1 MSRFI
6 ENIQLACA
14 VCRIGIYTVFCR
26 LCCKQ
31 APPRPDFPAICIGL
45 TQAGKTT
52 LLCLLAGESTQDIEP
67 TTGESTQDI
76 EPTTG
81 FLIKAVQFKQC
92 ILNIKEI
99 GGGEKTR
106 QFWKHY
112 YSAAKAVIFVID
124 SACSESEWR
133 TTQQLF
139 YEAAHN
145 DTLRPLPWLVL
156 ANCQDKV
163 NARDEKQ
170 ICDELH
176 LESVLM
182 DRKWTLQ
189 LCSTSQMN
197 DVQSGFERLNM
208 FIMQPDDANKTQSN
222 AATQQTSPT
231 MTRL

>member
-14 VCRIGIYTVFCR
+14 VCKIGIYTVFCR

-31 APPRPDFPAICIGL
+31 AMPRPDIPAICIGL

-52 LLCLLAGESTQDIEP
+52 LLCLLAGESTQN
-67 TTGESTQDI
+67 T

-81 FLIKAVQFKQC
+81 FLIKAVQFKNC

-112 YSAAKAVIFVID
+112 YSAANAVIFVID
-124 SACSESEWR
+124 SGCSDSEWV

-139 YEAAHN
+139 YDAAHN
-145 DTLRPLPWLVL
+145 DVLRRLPWLVL
-156 ANCQDKV
+156 ANCQDKGD
-163 NARDEKQ
+163 ARTEKQ
-170 ICDELH
+170 IRDNLH
-176 LESVLM
+176 LDSALT

-189 LCSTSQMN
+189 LCSASRIS
-197 DVQSGFERLNM
+197 DARSGFEGLIA
-208 FIMQPDDANKTQSN
+208 FIMEPDETNKTGNN
-222 AATQQTSPT
+222 AETQQTSPA